1 MRRSGT
7 AVLSASLDPACTATV
22 DGHVGTVQMAAPAL
36 VATSVP
42 SGVHTIVL
50 RYERFG
56 ASPELLVLSALSVL
70 GLAAAEWHRRKR
82 VARRS
87 RTAQV

>member
-1 MRRSGT
+1 MPSARDDLSLKLAVVRVRMRRSGA
-7 AVLSASLDPACTATV
+7 AVLSASLDPGWTATV

-50 RYERFG
+50 R
-56 ASPELLVLSALSVL
+56 
-70 GLAAAEWHRRKR
+70 
-82 VARRS
+82 
-87 RTAQV
+87 

>member
-1 MRRSGT
+1 MRRSGA
-7 AVLSASLDPACTATV
+7 AVLSASLDPGWTATV

-50 RYERFG
+50 R
-56 ASPELLVLSALSVL
+56 
-70 GLAAAEWHRRKR
+70 
-82 VARRS
+82 
-87 RTAQV
+87 